1 MNIEGL
7 NELRVNSSEEFK
19 KANPSVFP
27 EYSKPTTG
35 LMQAAGKDGE
45 QYPSMTKR
53 AIVKRKASD
62 NVSGITEAELQ
73 KEVIA
78 FLHEQGYKVLVTG
91 AARVGHGEKERYV
104 TPYRADGKGFPDV
117 FAVKS
122 GRALA
127 FELKSDVGTASP
139 EQVEWLLA
147 LSLCG
152 ALTGIVT
159 PSTWEKTKEKI
170 QEVV

>member
-1 MNIEGL
+1 MTIHFETIS
-7 NELRVNSSEEFK
+7 ELPEHHRKQVQDALTVKPLPSKSVESMDDTPKRTSTK
-19 KANPSVFP
+19 K
-27 EYSKPTTG
+27 
-35 LMQAAGKDGE
+35 
-45 QYPSMTKR
+45 
-53 AIVKRKASD
+53 KASD
-62 NVSGITEAELQ
+62 NASGITEAELQ
-73 KEVIA
+73 KEVIS
-78 FLHEQGYKVLVTG
+78 FLHSLGYKVLVTG
-91 AARVGHGEKERYV
+91 AARIGHGEKERYI

-127 FELKSDVGTASP
+127 FELKSDVGKASP

-152 ALTGIVT
+152 VQTGIVT

-170 QEVV
+170 QDGV

>member
-1 MNIEGL
+1 MNIESL
-7 NELRVNSSEEFK
+7 SELQNKELRK
-19 KANPSVFP
+19 LNPDLFP
-27 EYSKPTTG
+27 EYSKHTTG
-35 LMQAAGKDGE
+35 FAQVAGKDEG
-45 QYPSMTKR
+45 QYPSMPKR
-53 AIVKRKASD
+53 ASVKRKASD
-62 NVSGITEAELQ
+62 EVSGMTESELQ
-73 KEVIA
+73 KEVIDY
-78 FLHEQGYKVLVTG
+78 LHGLGYKVLVTG
-91 AARVGHGEKERYV
+91 AARTGHGEKERYI
-104 TPYRADGKGFPDV
+104 TPYRADGKGFPDI

-122 GRALA
+122 GRMIAL
-127 FELKSDVGTASP
+127 ELKSDTGKAPP